1 MLHSGSITD
10 VKGIKAGHY
19 TDKENMTGCTVVMCE
34 KGAVCGVDVRGSA
47 PGTRETDLLKSENL
61 VNQVHAIVLAGG
73 SAFGLDCACGV
84 MEYLRDKE
92 IGLDTGFAKVP
103 IVPAA
108 VLYDLGVGSSNVY
121 PTKRNG
127 YAACKNA
134 SYENSQQGSVGAGTG
149 ATVGK
154 ALGPQ
159 YAQRGGI
166 GTCSIKLEGG
176 VVIAAMTAVNAVG
189 DIVNGKGD
197 IVAGAYKDGF
207 MDICKSSL
215 GQTKIHGIA
224 GANTTIGVLA
234 TNAKLTKV
242 QANKLAAICQDGI
255 AISIRPSHTMYDGD
269 TYFAMSTNEKN
280 MDFTR
285 LCTLAASCVSMSIE
299 NAVGARDD

>member
-10 VKGIKAGHY
+10 VKGIRVGHY
-19 TDKENMTGCTVVMCE
+19 TDEANVTGCTVILANE
-34 KGAVCGVDVRGSA
+34 GAVCGVDVRGSA

-61 VNQVHAIVLAGG
+61 VEEVHAIVLSGG
-73 SAFGLDCACGV
+73 SAFGLGCAGGV
-84 MEYLRDKE
+84 MEYLRDKGA
-92 IGLDTGFAKVP
+92 GLDTGFAKVP

-108 VLYDLGVGSSNVY
+108 VLYDLGVGNAQAY
-121 PTKRNG
+121 PTRGNG
-127 YAACKNA
+127 YSACKRA
-134 SYENSQQGSVGAGTG
+134 VTENLEQGRVGAGTG

-166 GTCSIKLEGG
+166 GTCSIKLENG
-176 VVIAAMTAVNAVG
+176 VVIAAITAVNALG
-189 DIVNGKGD
+189 DVVDCHGEI
-197 IVAGAYKDGF
+197 IAGAYNDGF

-215 GQTKIHGIA
+215 GKQKMHGIN

-242 QANKLAAICQDGI
+242 QANKLASVCQDGL

-269 TYFAMSTNEKN
+269 TYFAMSTNQKEF
-280 MDFTR
+280 DFTR
-285 LCTLAASCVSMSIE
+285 LCTIAVSCVSKSIE
-299 NAVGARDD
+299 NAVRAHND